1 MSTVPPEKCIERE
14 KYYIDLLGS
23 EYNIV
28 KDTTLPLMSG
38 RTHSDATKIIMSDA
52 KKPVGWENHTNYGKT
67 LSFGA
72 MKLKKSCHLPKG
84 GMLIKEKLC
93 PSERGN

>member
-1 MSTVPPEKCIERE
+1 MRYMRRYIWWFIPFNIHNNQF

-28 KDTTLPLMSG
+28 KDHTLPPMSG

-52 KKPVGWENHTNYGKT
+52 KKPVG
-67 LSFGA
+67 
-72 MKLKKSCHLPKG
+72 
-84 GMLIKEKLC
+84 
-93 PSERGN
+93 